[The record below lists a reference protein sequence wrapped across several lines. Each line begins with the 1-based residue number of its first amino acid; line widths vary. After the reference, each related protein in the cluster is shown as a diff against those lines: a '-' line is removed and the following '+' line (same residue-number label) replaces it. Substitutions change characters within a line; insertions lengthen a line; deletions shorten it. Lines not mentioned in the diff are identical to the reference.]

1 MSHKNSVIQL
11 GRREFGALAA
21 GMLAVPG
28 SAWARSIAGRTV
40 FYVAVGANLV
50 LYQVDDKGLTLT
62 RQTVTKVPEA
72 IQYIW
77 RHPVKNLI
85 YVAYSN
91 RFSTKRDDDHGVAA
105 YRLDPQTGQLAA
117 FKSPTR
123 LANRPVNMSLD
134 PAGQYMLL
142 AFNNPSE
149 LAIYR
154 LAADGSIGELV
165 KQPEP
170 VDAGIYAHQIRVTP
184 SGRLVVLCTRGND
197 PTATTHEDPGAI
209 KVFQF
214 KNGELRNE
222 HSVGNGNGLGFGPR
236 HVDFHPTRPFMYVS
250 MERNNQLL
258 TYGVRNDGITPRPLF
273 TKDTVDHPELRAPT
287 QYVGPIHVHPNG
299 KYVYLAN
306 RSDGTTDFQGKQ
318 VYAGGENSVAVF
330 AINQASGEPTLV
342 QSIPTQTFHCRTF
355 SIHPGGRMLVTASV
369 APLMVRDG
377 AQIRT
382 VPAGLT
388 VFGIGDDGKLAFARK
403 YDVDVGDDQM
413 FWCGMVAL

>member
-1 MSHKNSVIQL
+1 
-11 GRREFGALAA
+11 
-21 GMLAVPG
+21 MLAVPG
-28 SAWARSIAGRTV
+28 NAWARNPAGRTV

-77 RHPVKNLI
+77 RHPVRNLI

-91 RFSTKRDDDHGVAA
+91 RFSTKHDDNHGVAA
-105 YRLDPQTGQLAA
+105 YRIDPQTGQLAA

-123 LANRPVNMSLD
+123 LANRPVNISLD
-134 PAGQYMLL
+134 PAGKYMLL

-154 LAADGSIGELV
+154 LAADGSIGALV

-170 VDAGIYAHQIRVTP
+170 VDAGIYAHQVRVTP

-209 KVFQF
+209 KVFQLT
-214 KNGELRNE
+214 NGELRNE
-222 HSVGNGNGLGFGPR
+222 HSVANGNGLGFGPR
-236 HVDFHPTRPFMYVS
+236 HVDFHPTRPFMYVA

-258 TYGVRNDGITPRPLF
+258 TYGVHNDGITPAPLF
-273 TKDTVDHPELRAPT
+273 TKATVDHPELRAPT

-299 KYVYLAN
+299 KFVYLAN
-306 RSDGTTDFQGKQ
+306 RSDGTTDFGGKQ

-330 AINQASGEPTLV
+330 AIRPAENQP
-342 QSIPTQTFHCRTF
+342 
-355 SIHPGGRMLVTASV
+355 
-369 APLMVRDG
+369 
-377 AQIRT
+377 
-382 VPAGLT
+382 
-388 VFGIGDDGKLAFARK
+388 
-403 YDVDVGDDQM
+403 
-413 FWCGMVAL
+413 